1 VFTAP
6 QLAFLTLAIIV
17 LVQSVAAAR
26 PNDGSGGGTL
36 TTADGGLSPAVR
48 GTGLGTWWRVRG
60 GGFAAVTEAFLFN
73 GGVRTGLQRISQ
85 EIEVVADGDEF
96 NANVTSEIEDTSGNV
111 IATGCATSIGRRL

>member
-1 VFTAP
+1 V
-6 QLAFLTLAIIV
+6 
-17 LVQSVAAAR
+17 
-26 PNDGSGGGTL
+26 
-36 TTADGGLSPAVR
+36 
-48 GTGLGTWWRVRG
+48 
-60 GGFAAVTEAFLFN
+60 VTEAFLFN